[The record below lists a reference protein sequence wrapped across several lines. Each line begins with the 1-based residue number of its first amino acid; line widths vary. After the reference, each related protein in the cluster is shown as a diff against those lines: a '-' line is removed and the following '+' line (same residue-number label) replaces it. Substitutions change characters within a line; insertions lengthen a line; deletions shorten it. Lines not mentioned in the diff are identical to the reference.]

1 MRRFYVNMQTLSKT
15 HSVAI
20 LRVRETGRYLSP
32 LKNLALVH
40 DGLIE
45 RMETIEP
52 YAVPPWHRHM
62 MVEYDSN
69 KEAAADVDTG
79 DDVTETSSLRQVLIA
94 MSASARNGQV
104 GMGGVGR
111 NTTIG
116 GADDIVARYSVTL
129 GPRHEQNA

>member
-1 MRRFYVNMQTLSKT
+1 
-15 HSVAI
+15 
-20 LRVRETGRYLSP
+20 
-32 LKNLALVH
+32 
-40 DGLIE
+40 
-45 RMETIEP
+45 
-52 YAVPPWHRHM
+52 M
-62 MVEYDSN
+62 MVEYDSD